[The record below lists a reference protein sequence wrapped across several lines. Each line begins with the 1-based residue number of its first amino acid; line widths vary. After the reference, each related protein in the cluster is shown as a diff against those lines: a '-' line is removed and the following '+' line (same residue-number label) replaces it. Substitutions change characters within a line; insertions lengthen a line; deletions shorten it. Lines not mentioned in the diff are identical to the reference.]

1 MHLAFALPEPAKTGG
16 GGGTFYISNL
26 APALQA
32 LGHRFNVITGDDPTF
47 PSGAVPVID
56 GMLLPLLRPRLDALA
71 AADSVVLVH
80 HVSAASGRNDGDRE
94 RVLTIEREMLPRMR
108 RVIATSQPVAA
119 RLQTEFG
126 LAASTVPP
134 GARDLPRTVP
144 PDPDHPVILAVGVLT
159 RRKGHNLLLRAAER
173 LTDLP
178 WRLVIAGDATREPA
192 HAAELAALAEEL
204 GLANRTKLLADPAPD
219 ALERAWSAAS
229 VFALAT
235 RWEGYPSAVA
245 EALRRGIPPVVTDGG
260 DAGTLV
266 PADAGAVCPI
276 DDLATFGKCLRR
288 LLFDRGLRADMAEA
302 AWQAGQEL
310 PSWNARAQEFLAI
323 LEN

>member
-16 GGGTFYISNL
+16 GGGAHYINSL
-26 APALQA
+26 APALRA
-32 LGHRFNVITGDDPTF
+32 LGHQIDVITGDHPAF
-47 PSGAVPVID
+47 PPGAVPVID
-56 GMLLPLLRPRLDALA
+56 GMLLPLLHPHLDAFI
-71 AADSVVLVH
+71 AADSLVLVH
-80 HVSAASGRNDGDRE
+80 HVSAAAGRDEGDRE
-94 RVLTIEREMLPRMR
+94 RIRIIEREMLPRMR
-108 RVIATSQPVAA
+108 RAIATSQPVAA

-134 GARDLPRTVP
+134 GAHDLPRTL
-144 PDPDHPVILAVGVLT
+144 PDPDDPVILAVGVLT
-159 RRKGHNLLLRAAER
+159 RRKGHDLLLRAAER

-178 WRLVIAGDATREPA
+178 WRLVIAGDAGREPA
-192 HAAELAALAEEL
+192 HPAQLAALAEEL
-204 GLANRTKLLADPAPD
+204 GLANRTTLLADPSPD
-219 ALERAWSAAS
+219 ALERAWSTAT

-260 DAGTLV
+260 DAGALV
-266 PADAGAVCPI
+266 GAGTGAVCPV

-288 LLFDRGLRADMAEA
+288 LLFDRDLRADMAEA
-302 AWQAGQEL
+302 AWQAGQKL
-310 PSWNARAQEFLAI
+310 PSWNQRAQEFLAI